1 MAQPLFANKA
11 FGQLRSP
18 FSTVRRV
25 RCCYLFMLQTNYALN
40 EGCSI
45 MHKEQRSQM
54 EMSIPG
60 TPTSVHLRCYTV
72 NLQMRE
78 FSIHG
83 TSHNHHHGGG
93 GRTMAH
99 QEKKQA
105 QMSTNE
111 GGAGSAGGIMK
122 MQAREDKNSSIHPD
136 ACPQNV
142 SGFTDAREQA
152 AIKEQ
157 SQNRQSAALLPPNLS
172 PPQNILTAFQDQ
184 SSRLTHT
191 RTRWW
196 QISIYDE
203 EMIVVT
209 STLKCPISPEAQI
222 QNHVDSREEGRYI
235 REESLIKTYNRA
247 GVTHW
252 MHLRLNIWGL

>member
-1 MAQPLFANKA
+1 MSSFSPFSALYSLKVFAINSFRLLSRNGPAALNKKA

-25 RCCYLFMLQTNYALN
+25 RCCYLFMLQTNYVLN

-99 QEKKQA
+99 QEKNKH
-105 QMSTNE
+105 
-111 GGAGSAGGIMK
+111 K
-122 MQAREDKNSSIHPD
+122 
-136 ACPQNV
+136 
-142 SGFTDAREQA
+142 
-152 AIKEQ
+152 
-157 SQNRQSAALLPPNLS
+157 
-172 PPQNILTAFQDQ
+172 
-184 SSRLTHT
+184 
-191 RTRWW
+191 
-196 QISIYDE
+196 
-203 EMIVVT
+203 
-209 STLKCPISPEAQI
+209 
-222 QNHVDSREEGRYI
+222 
-235 REESLIKTYNRA
+235 
-247 GVTHW
+247 
-252 MHLRLNIWGL
+252 